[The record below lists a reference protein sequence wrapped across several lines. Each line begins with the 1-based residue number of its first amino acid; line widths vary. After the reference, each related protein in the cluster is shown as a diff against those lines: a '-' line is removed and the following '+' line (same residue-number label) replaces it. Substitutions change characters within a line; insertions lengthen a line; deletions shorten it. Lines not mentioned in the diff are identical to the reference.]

1 MEENQVYNHEEAA
14 AYLGISKQTLYNWRH
29 NRRGPDYTRMGRKPV
44 YLKRDLDAY
53 QEKNKVVLNS

>member
-1 MEENQVYNHEEAA
+1 MKANEVYNHEEAA
-14 AYLGISKQTLYNWRH
+14 AYRGISKQTLYNWRH
-29 NRRGPDYTRMGRKPV
+29 NRRGPDYTLMGRKPV